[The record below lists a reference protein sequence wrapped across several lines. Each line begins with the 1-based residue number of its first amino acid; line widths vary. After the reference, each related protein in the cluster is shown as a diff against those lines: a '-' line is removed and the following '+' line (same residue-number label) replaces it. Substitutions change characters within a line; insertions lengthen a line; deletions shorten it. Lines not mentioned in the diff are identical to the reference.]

1 MLMPQ
6 TRSHSF
12 VLVAILLL
20 AAGLRFYALDGQS
33 FWADE
38 GNSVVLATRTPA
50 AIVAAAAADI
60 HPPAYY
66 LALAAWGRLVGLS
79 EFGVRSFSALAGLA
93 LVAALYRLVA
103 PRQGQ
108 RTGLV
113 VALLAASNPFLVYYS
128 QEARMYELVALS
140 AVLGAWALLL
150 WPETG
155 ADRRPAVLYL
165 GSAILGLYTHY
176 AFPIHLLALNL
187 VWGIR
192 WWSRHPRVYNSLAV
206 WVGLQLVA
214 GLAFLPWLPVAV
226 RQLGTWPSPPTAL
239 SIGPAAVETVRL
251 FLCGP
256 IPCPPLP
263 GLLWPAAGLG
273 LVLAAMTWPIALND
287 PPRRPVVLLAWMW
300 LLAPLAVMVIFRLF
314 SPVLF
319 KFLLMA
325 APAYLLL
332 LALGLDG
339 LRTFL
344 TVRWGRRPA
353 LSTTAAVLALLVLP
367 AGPVLDRYYHDP
379 TVARDDYRGIATYLR
394 SVAGPEDAIILT
406 APGQNDVFSRYDHG
420 PAPVYPLPTTR
431 PLDPDETLARLETI
445 LITHRRIYAIYWAV
459 VQADPAGLI
468 EGTLATRAYKAWDA
482 WVGNLRFVAYA
493 AGAPPSMVP
502 LTSPVPFGDAIL
514 LLAVGRDDSPPAPG
528 DIVRVQLQWQAT
540 HPLTTAY
547 KVTLQILDANN
558 QVLAQ
563 VDSEPVG
570 GTRPTTT
577 WTPGRPITDPYGLPI
592 PLATPPG
599 TYRLILAVYDP
610 VLGSRLPVSGP
621 AGPTDHLLLGTV
633 TVVSP
638 QAAPPVT
645 ILPIR
650 YRQETRRGPFTFL
663 GHHRFKQDFGHAP
676 DTPLQPGDRLH
687 LTTFWQA
694 DLPPDGDYQVEFR
707 LDDRVLG
714 RFPPAGPS
722 FPTSQWPTGLPWRG
736 EHTVVLPPE
745 LATGRLHRLTLQLLT
760 PDGRA
765 LGTPIRLDP
774 PLRY

>member
-1 MLMPQ
+1 MLP
-6 TRSHSF
+6 TRSRSF
-12 VLVAILLL
+12 MPVAILLL

-38 GNSVVLATRTPA
+38 GNSVVLATRTPT
-50 AIVAAAAADI
+50 AIAAAAAADI

-79 EFGVRSFSALAGLA
+79 EFGARSFSALVGLV

-103 PRQGQ
+103 PRQGR
-108 RTGLV
+108 RTALT
-113 VALLAASNPFLVYYS
+113 VALLAAVNPFLVYYS
-128 QEARMYELVALS
+128 QEARMYELVALL
-140 AVLGAWALLL
+140 AVLGAWAWLL

-155 ADRRPAVLYL
+155 GDRRPAAALYL
-165 GSAILGLYTHY
+165 GSAVLGLYTHY

-187 VWGIR
+187 AWGLR
-192 WWSRHPRVYNSLAV
+192 WWSRRPRVYGSLAV
-206 WVGLQLVA
+206 WVGLQVTA

-226 RQLGTWPSPPTAL
+226 RQLGTWPAPPTAL
-239 SIGPAAVETVRL
+239 TVGPALAETVRL

-273 LVLAAMTWPIALND
+273 LALVAMTLPAAVRDLR
-287 PPRRPVVLLAWMW
+287 RRPVLLLAWVW
-300 LLAPLAVMVIFRLF
+300 LLAPLAVMATFNLF

-339 LRTFL
+339 LHRRL
-344 TVRWGRRPA
+344 ADRWGRRPA
-353 LSTTAAVLALLVLP
+353 LITTAAGLALLVL
-367 AGPVLDRYYHDP
+367 AAVPVLDRYYHDP
-379 TVARDDYRGIATYLR
+379 TVARDDYRGIAAYLR
-394 SVAGPEDAIILT
+394 SVAGPADAVILT
-406 APGQNDVFSRYDHG
+406 APGQSDVFGRYDHG

-431 PLDPDETLARLETI
+431 PLDPDDTLARLETI
-445 LITHRRIYAIYWAV
+445 LGNHRRIYAIYWAV
-459 VQADPAGLI
+459 AQADPTGLI
-468 EGTLATRAYKAWDA
+468 EGTLAARAFKAWDA

-493 AGAPPSMVP
+493 AGAAPAMAP
-502 LTSPVPFGDAIL
+502 LTPPVSFGDAIF
-514 LLAVGRDDSPPAPG
+514 LLAVGQEASPPAPG

-540 HPLTTAY
+540 RPLTTAS
-547 KVTLQILDANN
+547 KVTLQLLDPDD
-558 QVLAQ
+558 QILAQ
-563 VDSEPVG
+563 VDGEPVG

-577 WTPGRPITDPYGLPI
+577 WTPGQPVTDPYGLPI

-610 VLGSRLPVSGP
+610 ALGRRLPVSGL
-621 AGPTDHLLLGTV
+621 AGAADHLLLGAV

-638 QAAPPVT
+638 RAAPPAA

-650 YRQETRRGPFTFL
+650 YRQEVRRGPFTFL

-694 DLPPDGDYQVEFR
+694 ATPPDGDYQVEFR
-707 LDDRVLG
+707 LDGRILG
-714 RFPPAGPS
+714 RFPPAGPA
-722 FPTSQWPTGLPWRG
+722 FPTSQWPPGLPWRG
-736 EHTVVLPPE
+736 EHTVALPPE
-745 LATGRLHRLTLQLLT
+745 LATGGWHSLELQLLT
-760 PDGRA
+760 PDGHA
-765 LGTPIRLDP
+765 LGKPIRLDP